1 MRIYSPQ
8 YPTAFSS
15 PLRGEI
21 EVAFTHWDQNLQK
34 EQEEIWRKSSP
45 LHLTASGDEVKQ
57 PSIRSVS
64 KTAIKRKIV
73 YLRLISTILKL
84 YSAS

>member
-8 YPTAFSS
+8 YPTAFSR
-15 PLRGEI
+15 PPRGEI
-21 EVAFTHWDQNLQK
+21 EVAFTHWDQNLGK
-34 EQEEIWRKSSP
+34 KQEEIWGKSSP
-45 LHLTASGDEVKQ
+45 LHLTASGDKVKQ
-57 PSIRSVS
+57 PSIRSVG
-64 KTAIKRKIV
+64 KTALKRKIV